1 MKMYVFEEVLWDY
14 TAGMAMVLA
23 NTLEEAIEVC
33 HREFEYSKD
42 DWANCLAAV
51 YDVQVTEQAQ
61 NARVAHYVYG
71 GG

>member
-23 NTLEEAIEVC
+23 NTLEEA
-33 HREFEYSKD
+33 
-42 DWANCLAAV
+42 
-51 YDVQVTEQAQ
+51 Q